1 MIDRLA
7 SIRRRQ
13 ARRQARTR
21 AQIARQPNRRPR
33 LSVHIS
39 RRHIRAQVIDDQA
52 GRTRIFVSTLK
63 SPAAGSLTAKAE
75 AVGKQVGQLCQKS
88 GIESVNFD
96 RGRRLYHGRIKA
108 LAEAAR
114 AEGLKF

>member
-7 SIRRRQ
+7 PIRQRQVRRR
-13 ARRQARTR
+13 ARTR
-21 AQIARQPNRRPR
+21 AQITRQPNQRPR

-52 GRTRIFVSTLK
+52 GQTKIFVSTLK
-63 SPAAGSLTAKAE
+63 DSKAGNLTAKAE
-75 AVGKQVGQLCQKS
+75 AVGKQVGQLCQKAK
-88 GIESVNFD
+88 IEAVNFD
-96 RGRRLYHGRIKA
+96 RGGRLYHGRIKA

-114 AEGLKF
+114 SEGLKF